1 MQHHQQI
8 EIDARQID
16 HVDRSSFKTFTSS
29 IWQRGPYG
37 AVQSFPTQSFQVSR
51 SDLAKVRWRD
61 RTADGDLADSQVD
74 VAIRRFALTA
84 NNITYARLGGSIP
97 GLGFGYW
104 DFFPSETGW
113 GQIPV
118 WGLAD
123 IVASRHPALEEG
135 TALFGFFPM
144 ATHLRLTV
152 DGVRGA
158 TVFEH
163 SAHRRSLP
171 ATYNQYLIAERGLA
185 LSPEA
190 MDAYMVLRPSFSLSF
205 CCATYLSEQR
215 WFDSRRILISSA
227 SAKAA
232 MGLAMLLAGEG
243 LEVVGL
249 TSAHRLGQVAARAV
263 CDRVL
268 AYEDVASL
276 PNNVPTVFIDIAN
289 APTVTRAVH
298 EHLQPGLRISIA
310 AGFTHGAD
318 LGDRLPGP
326 ARQVFMAPAH
336 MQRLQA
342 AWGTGVY
349 WQRFTEAW
357 HRFHGLVSRHAAFVH
372 TTGPANVER
381 AYRQVLQGEVPDDIA
396 HVLSL

>member
-1 MQHHQQI
+1 M
-8 EIDARQID
+8 
-16 HVDRSSFKTFTSS
+16 
-29 IWQRGPYG
+29 
-37 AVQSFPTQSFQVSR
+37 QSFQISQ
-51 SDLAKVRWRD
+51 SDLAEVRWRQQRD
-61 RTADGDLADSQVD
+61 GGDLADSQVD

-84 NNITYARLGGSIP
+84 NNITYARLGGPIP

-104 DFFPSETGW
+104 DFFPSEAGW
-113 GQIPV
+113 GQMPV

-135 TALFGFFPM
+135 TRLFGFFPM

-152 DGVRGA
+152 GAIRGT

-171 ATYNQYLIAERGLA
+171 ATYNQYLIAEQGLA
-185 LSPEA
+185 LGPEA
-190 MDAYMVLRPSFSLSF
+190 TDAYMVLRPSFSLSF
-205 CCATYLSEQR
+205 CCAMHLSEQR

-232 MGLAMLLAGEG
+232 MGLAMLLTGEG
-243 LEVVGL
+243 LEIVGL
-249 TSAHRLGQVAARAV
+249 TSAHRVDQIASRALY
-263 CDRVL
+263 DRVL

-276 PNNVPTVFIDIAN
+276 PNGPPTAFVDVAN

-298 EHLQPGLRISIA
+298 EHLLPGLRASIA

-318 LGDRLPGP
+318 LGDSLPGP
-326 ARQVFMAPAH
+326 ARAIFMAPAH

-349 WQRFTEAW
+349 WHRFTEAW
-357 HRFHGLVSRHAAFVH
+357 HRFHGLVSRHTAFVH
-372 TTGPANVER
+372 TTGPTDVER
-381 AYRQVLQGEVPDDIA
+381 AYRQVLQGQVPDDVA

>member
-1 MQHHQQI
+1 M
-8 EIDARQID
+8 R
-16 HVDRSSFKTFTSS
+16 
-29 IWQRGPYG
+29 
-37 AVQSFPTQSFQVSR
+37 SFQVCEN
-51 SDLAKVRWRD
+51 DLAEVRWREQP
-61 RTADGDLADSQVD
+61 TDGDLADGQVQ
-74 VAIRRFALTA
+74 VAICRFALTA
-84 NNITYARLGGSIP
+84 NNITYARLGGRIP
-97 GLGFGYW
+97 SLGFGYW

-118 WGLAD
+118 WGVAD

-144 ATHLRLTV
+144 ATHLRMTV
-152 DGVRGA
+152 DAIRGA

-163 SAHRRSLP
+163 SPHRRSLP

-232 MGLAMLLAGEG
+232 RGLAMLLAGEG

-249 TSAHRLGQVAARAV
+249 TSPQRADQIASRAIY
-263 CDRVL
+263 DRVL
-268 AYEDVASL
+268 AYDDVCSLASD
-276 PNNVPTVFIDIAN
+276 VPTVFVDIAN
-289 APTVTRAVH
+289 AAAVTRAVH
-298 EHLQPGLRISIA
+298 EHLQPGLRASIA
-310 AGFTHGAD
+310 AGFTHGSD
-318 LGDRLPGP
+318 FGDNLPGP
-326 ARQVFMAPAH
+326 ARALFMAPAH
-336 MQRLQA
+336 MQRLQKE
-342 AWGTGVY
+342 WGNGVY

-357 HRFHGLVSRHAAFVH
+357 RRFHVLVSRHTAFVH
-372 TTGPANVER
+372 TTGPTDVER
-381 AYRQVLQGEVPDDIA
+381 TYRQVLQGQVPDDVA
-396 HVLSL
+396 HVLSI

>member
-1 MQHHQQI
+1 M
-8 EIDARQID
+8 
-16 HVDRSSFKTFTSS
+16 
-29 IWQRGPYG
+29 
-37 AVQSFPTQSFQVSR
+37 QSFPTQSFQVR
-51 SDLAKVRWRD
+51 QTDLAEVRWRELPAD
-61 RTADGDLADSQVD
+61 DGLADGQVD

-84 NNITYARLGGSIP
+84 NNITYACLGGPIP

-104 DFFPSETGW
+104 DFFPSEAGW
-113 GQIPV
+113 GRIPV

-123 IVASRHPALEEG
+123 VVASRHPALAEG

-152 DGVRGA
+152 DAVRGA

-171 ATYNQYLIAERGLA
+171 ATYNQYLVAERGLA

-190 MDAYMVLRPSFSLSF
+190 MDAYIVLRPSFSLSF
-205 CCATYLSEQR
+205 CCATSLSEQR
-215 WFDSRRILISSA
+215 WFGARRILISSA

-249 TSAHRLGQVAARAV
+249 TSAHRVDQITSRAIY
-263 CDRVL
+263 DRVL
-268 AYEDVASL
+268 AYADVASL
-276 PNNVPTVFIDIAN
+276 PDDVATVFVDIAN
-289 APTVTRAVH
+289 APNVTGAVH
-298 EHLQPGLRISIA
+298 RHLQPCLRASIA
-310 AGFTHGAD
+310 AGFTHGSA
-318 LGDRLPGP
+318 LGATLPGP
-326 ARQVFMAPAH
+326 ARQLFMAPAH

-342 AWGTGVY
+342 AWGSGVY

-357 HRFHGLVSRHAAFVH
+357 RRFHALVVQHTAFVH
-372 TTGPANVER
+372 TSGPTDVER
-381 AYRQVLQGEVPDDIA
+381 AYRQVLQGQVPDDVA
-396 HVLSL
+396 HVLSI